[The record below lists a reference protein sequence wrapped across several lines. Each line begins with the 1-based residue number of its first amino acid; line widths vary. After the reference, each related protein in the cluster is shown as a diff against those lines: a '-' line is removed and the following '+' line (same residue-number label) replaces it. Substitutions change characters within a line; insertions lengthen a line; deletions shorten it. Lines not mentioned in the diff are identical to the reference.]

1 MPQPWSLR
9 GAAAQERRPRASSP
23 PPARLLPRRQ
33 CSPPLRPAAGLTA
46 PAARSTESLSG
57 KHRTPRPQTTGAI
70 QARSLPPVPRQ
81 PRRSGGHPS
90 LRARGGSGRT
100 VGAGPAAAGLPPAR
114 RSLPEPAALTLNDI
128 LHMSAAAPPGPVRF
142 RPGRPAQPSPAH
154 PPPSA
159 EGRPSRRRALSPQQ
173 TGPGR
178 GERRG
183 GGGGA
188 GGSHATALRVPTTH
202 TLPTPH
208 ALCTLY
214 THRFIHTPLHAH
226 NLTSR
231 FTHPGSLS
239 PTPSHSKLYT
249 SHCAHFPGYTHSTL
263 APRFKPTCYS
273 VTKLT

>member
-9 GAAAQERRPRASSP
+9 GAAAEERRPRASSP

-33 CSPPLRPAAGLTA
+33 SSPPLRPAAGLTA

-57 KHRTPRPQTTGAI
+57 KNRTPRPQITGAI

-81 PRRSGGHPS
+81 PRRGGGHPS

-100 VGAGPAAAGLPPAR
+100 VGAGPAATGLPPAR
-114 RSLPEPAALTLNDI
+114 RSLPEYAALTLNDI

-159 EGRPSRRRALSPQQ
+159 ERRPSRRRALSPPQ

-178 GERRG
+178 GGEKRGRGRG
-183 GGGGA
+183 GGLTRDRPPRTY
-188 GGSHATALRVPTTH
+188 HTH
-202 TLPTPH
+202 TPNS
-208 ALCTLY
+208 ACTVHTLH

-226 NLTSR
+226 NLTSL

-239 PTPSHSKLYT
+239 STPSHSKLYT
-249 SHCAHFPGYTHSTL
+249 SHCAHFAGYTHSTL
-263 APRFKPTCYS
+263 APRFKPT
-273 VTKLT
+273 